1 MANRVPLV
9 IANQKMRE
17 IADGD
22 TLDLTGNPLIVGG
35 DLTPSADSTYDLG
48 SSSKKWKDL
57 HLSGSTIFL
66 GNILL
71 QDSAG
76 QLVTKTSVGGA
87 SQALGLDNNTTDNL
101 AEGSSN
107 LYFTNTRADTRADAR
122 VAAALATNVT
132 IGGNLITTGNLTV
145 NGTTTTI
152 NSTTLTVDD
161 KNIVLAQ
168 GATDAAGW
176 NGAGIT
182 IDGVNASMIYN
193 SSSHRFDFNRGITTT
208 DSSVFG
214 GNGTSTGVTVDDGS
228 ILIRTGTGNVAYI
241 DLYCEVSNA
250 HRVRVQS
257 PAHSQYS
264 GNVTVK
270 LPAEDGT
277 LATVGVSGD
286 TLLIKNSG
294 GTTVKTVI
302 GVGNTAL

>member
-9 IANQKMRE
+9 VANQKMRE

-35 DLTPSADSTYDLG
+35 DLTPSTDSAYDLG

-57 HLSGSTIFL
+57 HLSGSTIHL
-66 GNILL
+66 GSILL
-71 QDSAG
+71 QDSGGA
-76 QLVTKTSVGGA
+76 LVTRDSAAGPAVAIGLGA
-87 SQALGLDNNTTDNL
+87 NTTDNL
-101 AEGSSN
+101 AEGSTN

-122 VAAALATNVT
+122 VAAALAGNVT
-132 IGGNLITTGNLTV
+132 IGGNLTV
-145 NGTTTTI
+145 DGTTTTI

-161 KNIVLAQ
+161 KNIVLSS
-168 GATDAAGW
+168 GGSAAAAD
-176 NGAGIT
+176 GAGIT
-182 IDGVNASMIYN
+182 VDGVNASMLYN
-193 SSSHRFDFNRGITTT
+193 ISSHRFDFNRGITTT

-214 GNGTSTGVTVDDGS
+214 GNGTSTGVKLDDGLVS
-228 ILIRTGTGNVAYI
+228 IRTGTGSVAYI

-277 LATVGVSGD
+277 LGTVGTSSD
-286 TLLIKNSG
+286 TLLIKDSA
-294 GTTVKTVI
+294 GTTLKTVI
-302 GVGNTAL
+302 GVGNSAL

>member
-9 IANQKMRE
+9 VANQKMRE
-17 IADGD
+17 IANGD

-35 DLTPSADSTYDLG
+35 DLTPSSDSAYDLG

-57 HLSGSTIFL
+57 HLSGSTIHL

-71 QDSAG
+71 QDNG
-76 QLVTKTSVGGA
+76 GTLVTRDSATGPITSLDLGA
-87 SQALGLDNNTTDNL
+87 NTTDNL
-101 AEGSSN
+101 TEGSTN
-107 LYFTNTRADTRADAR
+107 LYFTNARADAR
-122 VAAALATNVT
+122 VAAALATDV
-132 IGGNLITTGNLTV
+132 IVGGDLTV

-161 KNIVLAQ
+161 KNIVLSS
-168 GATDAAGW
+168 GGNTAAA

-182 IDGVNASMIYN
+182 IDGANATMLYN
-193 SSSHRFDFNRGITTT
+193 SSSHRFDFNKGITTT

-214 GNGTSTGVTVDDGS
+214 GNGTSSGVKLDDGVIS
-228 ILIRTGTGNVAYI
+228 IRTGTGSVAYI

-250 HRVRVQS
+250 HKVRVQS
-257 PAHSQYS
+257 PAHGQYS

-277 LATVGVSGD
+277 VATVGVDSAD
-286 TLLIKNSG
+286 VLLVINAA
-294 GTTVKTVI
+294 GTTVKTI
-302 GVGNTAL
+302 RGAGNSAL

>member
-9 IANQKMRE
+9 VANQKIRE
-17 IADGD
+17 IANGD
-22 TLDLTGNPLIVGG
+22 TLDLTGNGMIVGG
-35 DLTPSADSTYDLG
+35 NLTPSADSAYDLG
-48 SSSKKWKDL
+48 SSTKKWKDL
-57 HLSGSTIFL
+57 YLTGSTIFL
-66 GNILL
+66 GDILL

-87 SQALGLDNNTTDNL
+87 ATALGLGANTTDNL
-101 AEGSSN
+101 SEGSSN
-107 LYFTNTRADTRADAR
+107 LYFTNTRADAR

-132 IGGNLITTGNLTV
+132 IGGNLTV

-161 KNIVLAQ
+161 KNIVLSS
-168 GATDAAGW
+168 GGSAAAAD
-176 NGAGIT
+176 GAGIT
-182 IDGVNASMIYN
+182 IDGVNASMLYN
-193 SSSHRFDFNRGITTT
+193 TSSHRFDFNRGITTT

-214 GNGTSTGVTVDDGS
+214 GNGTSSGVKLDDGLIS
-228 ILIRTGTGNVAYI
+228 IRTGTGSVAYI
-241 DLYCEVSNA
+241 DLYCETSNA

-277 LATVGVSGD
+277 LATVGVAGD
-286 TLLIKNSG
+286 TLLVKNSG